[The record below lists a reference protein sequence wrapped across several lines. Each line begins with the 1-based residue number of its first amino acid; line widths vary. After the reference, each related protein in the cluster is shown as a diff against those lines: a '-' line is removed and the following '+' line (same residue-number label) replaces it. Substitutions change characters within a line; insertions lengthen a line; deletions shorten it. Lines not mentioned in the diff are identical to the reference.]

1 VTAPVGAS
9 CSGGFEFEPLTDEL
23 HGFGQRGDAESEG
36 ALHEARLTA
45 NIAGDVENCRL
56 AFAERAH
63 YLEAFDRRIVL
74 QPDFGRSTSFPMA
87 FPGPLLVPAA
97 PARPGAGSRM
107 VRRSAPDQVP
117 QQAAHFRHGERQQI
131 GLEIECAFFPLRL
144 CSEARQDRRGP
155 ASPA

>member
-1 VTAPVGAS
+1 MSERAQQTIFVADDAEL
-9 CSGGFEFEPLTDEL
+9 SGSSDRS
-23 HGFGQRGDAESEG
+23 GFGRFLLQ
-36 ALHEARLTA
+36 TVV
-45 NIAGDVENCRL
+45 IASVL
-56 AFAERAH
+56 
-63 YLEAFDRRIVL
+63 LL

-97 PARPGAGSRM
+97 PARPGARSRM

-131 GLEIECAFFPLRL
+131 GLAIECAFFPLRL